1 MEESNFIAFEKVI
14 IQLAKIE
21 KTFRV
26 FIFLFLVLILLGVVS
41 VQTYLPAIFASLPF
55 KFSIVL
61 VIIFTLFFYNYFKNN
76 FFIITKK
83 SQELF
88 VEHFLVD
95 IFNKDLKAIEDY
107 LSTKALTPKQMT
119 IALRH
124 YEYFCTIN
132 NNSIN
137 EGEVS

>member
-41 VQTYLPAIFASLPF
+41 VQAYLPAIFASLPF

-83 SQELF
+83 SQELLLNTF
-88 VEHFLVD
+88 WL
-95 IFNKDLKAIEDY
+95 IY
-107 LSTKALTPKQMT
+107 LIKIKS
-119 IALRH
+119 
-124 YEYFCTIN
+124 Y
-132 NNSIN
+132 
-137 EGEVS
+137 